1 MKKRGKYHMS
11 KILDK
16 LQDELRKI
24 EIQMDE
30 LDEKKSKIEEKMI
43 QEEMKE
49 FDKLKKK
56 SGLSLGEIEKIVME
70 HKRG

>member
-1 MKKRGKYHMS
+1 MS

-24 EIQMDE
+24 EVQMDE